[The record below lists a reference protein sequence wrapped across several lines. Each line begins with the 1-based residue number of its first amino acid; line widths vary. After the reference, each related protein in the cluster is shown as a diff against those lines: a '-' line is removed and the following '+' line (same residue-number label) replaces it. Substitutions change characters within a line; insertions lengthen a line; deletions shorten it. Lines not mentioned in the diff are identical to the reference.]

1 MWVRGIKLKQAIYQ
15 LSPYK
20 TPAPIK
26 LSLLSVSGHLSDFHA
41 LAVVKD
47 AIKKTEMALLQ

>member
-1 MWVRGIKLKQAIYQ
+1 MWVWGIKLKQAIYQ

-47 AIKKTEMALLQ
+47 AIKKTEMTLLQ

>member
-1 MWVRGIKLKQAIYQ
+1 MWIWGIKLKQAIYQ
-15 LSPYK
+15 LNPYK
-20 TPAPIK
+20 TSASIK

-41 LAVVKD
+41 LVVVED

>member
-1 MWVRGIKLKQAIYQ
+1 MWIWGIKLKQAIYQ
-15 LSPYK
+15 LNPYK
-20 TPAPIK
+20 TSASIK

-41 LAVVKD
+41 LVVVKD